1 MTVRTNSIDLRTKGD
16 TDIIDITAHVHKAL
30 SDSKISEG
38 LATVFISGSTGGITT
53 IEYESGVIG

>member
-1 MTVRTNSIDLRTKGD
+1 
-16 TDIIDITAHVHKAL
+16 L